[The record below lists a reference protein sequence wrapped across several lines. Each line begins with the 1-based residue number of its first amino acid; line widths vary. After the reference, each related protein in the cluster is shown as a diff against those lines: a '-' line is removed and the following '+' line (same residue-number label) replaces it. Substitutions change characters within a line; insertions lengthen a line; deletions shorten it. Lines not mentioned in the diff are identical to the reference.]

1 MVYVVHVIWGQ
12 CVGKFMVCVVHVI
25 RNKGD
30 SVWKF
35 MVCVV
40 HVIRGT
46 VCVEIYGLCGTR
58 NKGTVCVE
66 IYGLCGARNK
76 GDSVCGNLWF
86 VWCT

>member
-1 MVYVVHVIWGQ
+1 
-12 CVGKFMVCVVHVI
+12 
-25 RNKGD
+25 
-30 SVWKF
+30 

-58 NKGTVCVE
+58 NKGTVGKFMVCVVHV
-66 IYGLCGARNK
+66 IRGQW
-76 GDSVCGNLWF
+76 GNLWF

>member
-1 MVYVVHVIWGQ
+1 
-12 CVGKFMVCVVHVI
+12 
-25 RNKGD
+25 
-30 SVWKF
+30 

-58 NKGTVCVE
+58 NKGTVGKFMVCVVHVIRGQWG

-86 VWCT
+86 VWYT